1 FRGNVHGKETFAKI
15 IHGTGERGSPCLP
28 KIFRG
33 AIADA
38 GKQFDHPV
46 KSDFIARIRYEP
58 DKGSHILNVRLLEK
72 ANTACDLIRDAAAG
86 KLQLQLHS
94 VIMRTVEDSDLVK
107 LHIFIAQFENPLSHE
122 LCLLRAVV

>member
-1 FRGNVHGKETFAKI
+1 MFTKI
-15 IHGTGERGSPCLP
+15 VDGIGYCGRPLTP
-28 KIFRG
+28 KIFRS

-38 GKQFDHPV
+38 GEQFDHPV

-86 KLQLQLHS
+86 KLQLQLHR
-94 VIMRTVEDSDLVK
+94 VIMRTVENSDLVK

-122 LCLLRAVV
+122 LCLLRAV